1 MSDKGLLFKKRKN
14 NHGSHNRCSQGSGFP
29 DREFIHYEKC
39 QYHAPRFLGNYWCDM
54 DGKMLFLPVYHV
66 PGTYEYAK
74 YWTDTH
80 GVSTKANN
88 LASKLEALF
97 E

>member
-29 DREFIHYEKC
+29 RRDMDKFPMVKRYDYEKALRIHE
-39 QYHAPRFLGNYWCDM
+39 QEQKEAD
-54 DGKMLFLPVYHV
+54 
-66 PGTYEYAK
+66 
-74 YWTDTH
+74 
-80 GVSTKANN
+80 
-88 LASKLEALF
+88 LERQ

>member
-29 DREFIHYEKC
+29 R
-39 QYHAPRFLGNYWCDM
+39 RDM
-54 DGKMLFLPVYHV
+54 NKF
-66 PGTYEYAK
+66 PGTHLGMKLRYQ
-74 YWTDTH
+74 
-80 GVSTKANN
+80 KA
-88 LASKLEALF
+88 LRIHEQEQKEADLERQ

>member
-29 DREFIHYEKC
+29 R
-39 QYHAPRFLGNYWCDM
+39 RDM
-54 DGKMLFLPVYHV
+54 DKF
-66 PGTYEYAK
+66 PGTHLGMKLRYQKALRIYEQEQKEA
-74 YWTDTH
+74 D
-80 GVSTKANN
+80 
-88 LASKLEALF
+88 LERQ